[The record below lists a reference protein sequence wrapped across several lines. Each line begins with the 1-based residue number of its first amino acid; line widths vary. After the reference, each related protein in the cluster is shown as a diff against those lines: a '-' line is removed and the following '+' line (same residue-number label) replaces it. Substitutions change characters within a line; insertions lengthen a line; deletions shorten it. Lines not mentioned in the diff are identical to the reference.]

1 MAVGVST
8 DSHAVGTGVLSVG
21 VSRTNREEPTHPL
34 LVSTLRHVEF
44 HFQSVFVLLSLYLC
58 CFSLYLCC
66 SDVIFC
72 VVHWLIV
79 LFYVVLV
86 CKCVLPPGDHPIAV
100 NKKKIYI
107 YNIYIYIYIPEDC
120 TSQQETCLH
129 SPKHLC
135 TVLLQGSY

>member
-100 NKKKIYI
+100 NKKIYI
-107 YNIYIYIYIPEDC
+107 KYIYTPSGHTRYVSCTAEGARIPEPD
-120 TSQQETCLH
+120 
-129 SPKHLC
+129 
-135 TVLLQGSY
+135 GSSD